1 MMSVQNRI
9 GNKFSVIDKKRIL
22 VKQGP
27 LVTLSPQ
34 LGIIIRVYVVL
45 LNDLLIICD
54 QNDSQFEKLKPK
66 RPLDV
71 YGMMVSD
78 DVDAFVSINDK

>member
-1 MMSVQNRI
+1 MTSVQNRI
-9 GNKFSVIDKKRIL
+9 GNKFSVLDKKRTL
-22 VKQGP
+22 VKQGL

-34 LGIIIRVYVVL
+34 LGIIIRVYVIL

-78 DVDAFVSINDK
+78 DVDAFVR

>member
-78 DVDAFVSINDK
+78 DVDAFVSINK